1 MSQQKK
7 LEFPERVREFRG
19 RAKLSQDDL
28 GERLGVSGN
37 YISMLELGKKA
48 PGPSLRKLFESIEQ
62 SPLYRAAGG
71 SSGWELRD
79 STGGSSAMATNP
91 LWAMLSTETLIQSF
105 SELAAKLSVAGTQRQ
120 VIGNLRELLDELER
134 RLLASSGGLS
144 EAQQMAVK
152 AAKPGGSRGTE

>member
-1 MSQQKK
+1 
-7 LEFPERVREFRG
+7 
-19 RAKLSQDDL
+19 
-28 GERLGVSGN
+28 
-37 YISMLELGKKA
+37 
-48 PGPSLRKLFESIEQ
+48 
-62 SPLYRAAGG
+62 
-71 SSGWELRD
+71 
-79 STGGSSAMATNP
+79 MATNP